1 MSCKLDDGGAANS
14 RVSFRRKP
22 APMAVVSRTPTG
34 ALDLKVFSCEVTA
47 MTSQTASVEIA
58 VDSVSDILKTIT
70 IPPCPAVVTT
80 LLAESRRPE
89 VDFHKIIRLISGDL
103 GLAASMM
110 KTANSPLFALRN
122 KVQTVQQ
129 ASAVLGLKNV
139 VSIVNGLALQRSLSP
154 KGVSMERFWDRSNYH
169 ARIAARLAR
178 RVPGLDREDAYT
190 FGLFH
195 DCGIPILMQRFANY
209 KDTLALANRSARPV
223 WEFENER
230 HGTDHV
236 AVGTMLARNWQLPAT
251 IVQAIRQHHHFEILT
266 EAGVGISDEV
276 RALTAI
282 SLLAD
287 HLIARFLNVPDE
299 VEWLAHGAN
308 ALGYLNF
315 DEEELADLRSDIAEE
330 LSAVDA
336 DRR

>member
-1 MSCKLDDGGAANS
+1 MSNQ
-14 RVSFRRKP
+14 
-22 APMAVVSRTPTG
+22 AVN
-34 ALDLKVFSCEVTA
+34 
-47 MTSQTASVEIA
+47 VEIA
-58 VDSVSDILKTIT
+58 VDCVSDILKTIT
-70 IPPCPAVVTT
+70 IPPCPAVVMT

-129 ASAVLGLKNV
+129 ATAVLGLKNV
-139 VSIVNGLALQRSLSP
+139 VNIVNGLALQRSLST

-169 ARIAARLAR
+169 AKISARLAR
-178 RVPGLDREDAYT
+178 RVPGLDREDAYM

-195 DCGIPILMQRFANY
+195 DCGIPILMQRFADY
-209 KDTLALANRSARPV
+209 KDTLMLANRSSRPV
-223 WEFENER
+223 WELETER

-236 AVGTMLARNWQLPAT
+236 AVGTMLARNWQLPPA
-251 IVQAIRQHHHFEILT
+251 IVQAIRQHHHFEILDD
-266 EAGVGISDEV
+266 AAADVADEV

-287 HLIARFLNVPDE
+287 HLIARFLDVPDE
-299 VEWLAHGAN
+299 VEWLAHGTS
-308 ALGYLNF
+308 ALNYLNF
-315 DEEELADLRSDIAEE
+315 DEEELSDLRSDIVEE